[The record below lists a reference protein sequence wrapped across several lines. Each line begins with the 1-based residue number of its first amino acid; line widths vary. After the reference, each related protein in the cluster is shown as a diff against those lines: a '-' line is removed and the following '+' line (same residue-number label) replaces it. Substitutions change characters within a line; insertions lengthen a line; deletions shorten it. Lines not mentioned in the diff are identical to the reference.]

1 MVEVLVAV
9 CLNASFWVGIGI
21 LVASRI
27 GDDLVGRVLA
37 TAVAGF
43 TVVVVSLEILG
54 LVGLI
59 NRTSLATICGLTGAF
74 GLVRWATATGV
85 DAVPGPS
92 SNPPAAR
99 PTGRLAVLSLV
110 VIALAVWAALL
121 YLLFGLV
128 FPVEPVSDA
137 PIYHL
142 HFAVRWMRSG
152 SLALVPT
159 PFGEE
164 AATYFPA
171 NGDLWLTWLMATGMG
186 PLVKVGQWPFLV
198 VGATALYG
206 LARRAEAPW
215 PAALLPAALWATLP
229 IILLQSSM
237 ATVDLVWTAFYF
249 IAAYFLLQWLAASG
263 SDDRGPMLL
272 FGLAAG
278 IVLGTKAIGG
288 VFVGLLL
295 VPVVG
300 ALACRAQRGRHL
312 AWLTLGLFVPSAYWY
327 GRNVWLTGNPL
338 YPLEL
343 SLFGRVFADGWYGRS
358 AMVATAYHVPVGAW
372 PTFVARLWLVAGG
385 IGLALAVIGMASGW
399 AQALRPSTAPGA
411 RRALGLFSG
420 VAAAQGLLYWYV
432 IPYNTQERFLST
444 AFGFAFLPLA
454 AVVAGQ
460 PILHTVVCLL
470 LGGQLLASLL
480 RLHDNPLAV
489 GSPWVPL
496 ALPGSIL
503 LAALA
508 LTWTRR
514 ARGILAGA
522 VVVLGCYVATR
533 PAATWLAERPWLRFY
548 PRTEFAIRLWP
559 GWEILE
565 RVASAT
571 GSRIAYTGTNLP
583 YYLLG
588 IGLRNEV
595 EYVNI
600 NTHLDW
606 LPHDYHRARPAG
618 ATARDPWPQ
627 WYRTEADFESWLA
640 NLRRRQ
646 IEFLFVARENR
657 HGRLDVG
664 PEKLA
669 GFPIEKEWAD
679 AHPEGFVD
687 LGPFRYPPGVIPWVR
702 VYRVL
707 PAQ

>member
-1 MVEVLVAV
+1 MAEVLVAV
-9 CLNASFWVGIGI
+9 CLNASFWIGIGI
-21 LVASRI
+21 LVASRMR
-27 GDDLVGRVLA
+27 DDLVGRVLA
-37 TAVAGF
+37 TAVTGF

-59 NRTSLATICGLTGAF
+59 NRASLATICVLTGAL
-74 GLVRWATATGV
+74 GLVRWATATG
-85 DAVPGPS
+85 S
-92 SNPPAAR
+92 SNPHSALPS
-99 PTGRLAVLSLV
+99 GRLGVLSLV

-128 FPVEPVSDA
+128 FAVEPISDA

-142 HFAVRWMRSG
+142 RFAASWMRTG
-152 SLALVPT
+152 SLGLVPT

-171 NGDLWLTWLMATGMG
+171 NGDLWLTWLMSTGMG
-186 PLVKVGQWPFLV
+186 PLVKVGEWPFLV
-198 VGATALYG
+198 VGAAALYG

-215 PAALLPAALWATLP
+215 PAAILPAALWATLP
-229 IILLQSSM
+229 IILLQSSI

-249 IAAYFLLQWLAASG
+249 IAAYFLLRWLAASG
-263 SDDRGPMLL
+263 SEGRGLMLL

-278 IVLGTKAIGG
+278 IVLGTKAVGG
-288 VFVGLLL
+288 VFVILLL

-300 ALACRAQRGRHL
+300 ALACRAHRGRHL
-312 AWLTLGLFVPSAYWY
+312 VWLTFGLFVPSAYWY

-343 SLFGRVFADGWYGRS
+343 SLFGRVFAEGWYGRS
-358 AMVATAYHVPVGAW
+358 AMVATAYHVPISAW
-372 PTFVARLWLVAGG
+372 HTFVARLGLVAGG

-399 AQALRPSTAPGA
+399 VQALRPSTAPGA
-411 RRALGLFSG
+411 RRALGLFSS

-432 IPYNTQERFLST
+432 VPYNTQERFLSA

-460 PILHTVVCLL
+460 PMLHTLVCLL
-470 LGGQLLASLL
+470 LGWQIITSL

-496 ALPGSIL
+496 ALPASIL
-503 LAALA
+503 LAAVA
-508 LTWTRR
+508 LTWARR
-514 ARGILAGA
+514 ARVILAGA
-522 VVVLGCYVATR
+522 VVVLGCYVAAR
-533 PAATWLAERPWLRFY
+533 PAATWLAERPLLRFY
-548 PRTEFAIRLWP
+548 PRTEFAMHLWP

-565 RVASAT
+565 RVVPAT

-600 NTHLDW
+600 NAHLDW
-606 LPHDYHRARPAG
+606 LPHDYHRARRAG
-618 ATARDPWPQ
+618 ARARDPWPQ

-664 PEKLA
+664 PATLPR
-669 GFPIEKEWAD
+669 FPIEKEWAD
-679 AHPEGFVD
+679 THPERFVD
-687 LGPFRYPPGVIPWVR
+687 LGPFRYPPGMIPWVR
-702 VYRVL
+702 VYRVR
-707 PAQ
+707 PAS